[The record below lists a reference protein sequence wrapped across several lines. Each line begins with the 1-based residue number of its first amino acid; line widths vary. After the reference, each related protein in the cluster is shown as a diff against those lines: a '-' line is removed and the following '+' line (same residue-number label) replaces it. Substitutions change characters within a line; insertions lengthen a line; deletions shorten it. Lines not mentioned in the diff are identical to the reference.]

1 MHVRFQ
7 NILLNVSQSPAV
19 DGGDQA
25 QAIRLVL
32 DCACEGLA
40 VERAGVWFYDG
51 EREAIVCEL
60 LIDRRNRDELRDIRL
75 NAEQFPTYFQ
85 ALATERVIA
94 AADACA
100 DPRTA
105 EFRDSYL
112 QPLGI
117 NAMLDAPIRHHGRMV
132 GIICCEHLGP
142 PREWSQD
149 EATFA
154 GALADLVGRAM
165 NARESRDARR
175 SLEEA
180 NQQLEAR
187 VAERTETLSATL
199 RRLQEAQEHLVAV
212 EKHAALGRIVAGIA
226 HELNTPLGNAVMTAS
241 ALQDRMKPLLLQFE
255 TGQLKRSVLHDG
267 LNGARDSL
275 ALLMNNLHRAAEL
288 IQQFKQVSVDQASE
302 RRRSFDAAEV
312 VGEVLGT
319 LGPRV
324 KRSLHRLET
333 ELQPGLRCDS
343 FPGPLGQVVSNLVLN
358 ALVHAFDESQAGSVL
373 VHVSGDGEAGGDGH
387 VLLRVIDNGHGMSEA
402 VRERLFDPFFTTR
415 LGQGGSGLGMNIV
428 QALVLRVLGGSIRV
442 ESQPEVG
449 SCIEVR
455 FPLTAPRPVAHR

>member
-19 DGGDQA
+19 DGGNQA
-25 QAIRLVL
+25 LAIRSVL

-60 LIDRRNRDELRDIRL
+60 LIDRRNSDELRDIRL
-75 NAEQFPTYFQ
+75 DAEQFPAYFQ

-94 AADACA
+94 AADACT

-132 GIICCEHLGP
+132 GIICCEHRGP
-142 PREWSQD
+142 PREWTQD
-149 EATFA
+149 EASFA

-175 SLEEA
+175 SLEDA

-199 RRLQEAQEHLVAV
+199 HRLQEAHDHLVAV

-241 ALQDRMKPLLLQFE
+241 ALQDRMKPLLQQFE

-275 ALLMNNLHRAAEL
+275 TLLMSNLHRAAEL

-302 RRRSFDAAEV
+302 RRRGFDVAEV
-312 VGEVLGT
+312 VGEVLAT

-324 KRSLHRLET
+324 RRSPHRLET
-333 ELQPGLRCDS
+333 ELQAGLMCDS

-358 ALVHAFDESQAGSVL
+358 ALVHAFDDGQSGSVL
-373 VHVSGDGEAGGDGH
+373 VHVSEGGDGQ
-387 VLLRVIDNGHGMSEA
+387 VLLRVIDNGLGMSEA

-442 ESQPEVG
+442 DSQPGVG

-455 FPLTAPRPVAHR
+455 FPRAAPQA